1 MKSIRFQLILCF
13 FLVSV
18 VQLLAHIGPRN
29 GNRPAGTTAE
39 NRAVCRPGISELD
52 MDVNNVRA
60 RLRTGG
66 DVWWDGSR
74 GLYVVPKPAEGQ
86 PAVSSIFAGGVW
98 VGGRDKAGNIKLA
111 GVTYRSLTDNFD
123 WFPGPLD
130 PAGQTDE
137 PICKNWDR
145 FFSVDGNA
153 VRNHI
158 AAFDA
163 VPPGGQYSCDSIPVD
178 VLYWPGQGNPY
189 WNDKYDFELPDQSL
203 GAFWDEDGD
212 GLYDPCKGDFPTIEI
227 RDCEPADRNKAK
239 ELIPD
244 EMVFWIYN
252 DNGGVHPL
260 TAADAIQM

>member
-1 MKSIRFQLILCF
+1 M
-13 FLVSV
+13 
-18 VQLLAHIGPRN
+18 AHIGPRN

-123 WFPGPLD
+123 WFLAPLMLRVK
-130 PAGQTDE
+130 PTNLFVKTGTD
-137 PICKNWDR
+137 
-145 FFSVDGNA
+145 FFCGRRCSEKS
-153 VRNHI
+153 H
-158 AAFDA
+158 
-163 VPPGGQYSCDSIPVD
+163 CC
-178 VLYWPGQGNPY
+178 L
-189 WNDKYDFELPDQSL
+189 
-203 GAFWDEDGD
+203 
-212 GLYDPCKGDFPTIEI
+212 
-227 RDCEPADRNKAK
+227 
-239 ELIPD
+239 
-244 EMVFWIYN
+244 
-252 DNGGVHPL
+252 
-260 TAADAIQM
+260 

>member
-1 MKSIRFQLILCF
+1 METYGGT
-13 FLVSV
+13 V
-18 VQLLAHIGPRN
+18 VGA
-29 GNRPAGTTAE
+29 
-39 NRAVCRPGISELD
+39 
-52 MDVNNVRA
+52 
-60 RLRTGG
+60 
-66 DVWWDGSR
+66 
-74 GLYVVPKPAEGQ
+74 LYVVPKPAEGQ

-130 PAGQTDE
+130 VAGQTDE

-145 FFSVDGNA
+145 FFSVDGDA

-158 AAFDA
+158 AAYDA
-163 VPPGGQYSCDSIPVD
+163 TVANGGQYSCDSIPVH

-227 RDCEPADRNKAK
+227 RDCEPADGNRRERIDSRRNGI
-239 ELIPD
+239 LD
-244 EMVFWIYN
+244 
-252 DNGGVHPL
+252 L
-260 TAADAIQM
+260 